1 MLVATIQYGG
11 LLKKI
16 KFCDLLFLKYTVVL
30 VQVALVATPTISIG
44 GVFPAQRHGD
54 FAFTPKIHRHHRID
68 PQLAFLL
75 ES

>member
-16 KFCDLLFLKYTVVL
+16 KFCDLLFFKDTVVL
-30 VQVALVATPTISIG
+30 VQVALVATPTISI